1 MSFQVSLRKD
11 VLGSVVF
18 LMGEVLQSATD
29 VSLLARLGRNPMD
42 DLAWRDFVTRYG
54 RRIYAWCRHWQL
66 QEADAEDVTQNVLM
80 ILAEKMREFRYDPAG
95 SFRAWLKTVTQHAWS
110 KFVAKRQRLGVGT
123 GDSQALAQLQSL
135 ESRDDLAAKLEEEF
149 DRELLDLAMLRVAQ
163 RVESHT
169 WRAFQ
174 MLALE
179 GVSGVEAAAKLSISV
194 ALVYVAKSRVQKLI
208 QEEIRQLEQGLIA
221 S

>member
-1 MSFQVSLRKD
+1 MAE
-11 VLGSVVF
+11 VVH
-18 LMGEVLQSATD
+18 SATD
-29 VSLLARLGRNPMD
+29 ISLLVRLGRNPMD
-42 DLAWRDFVTRYG
+42 ESAWRDFVTRYG
-54 RRIYAWCRHWQL
+54 RRIYIWCRQWQL
-66 QEADAEDVTQNVLM
+66 QEADAEDVTQNVLA
-80 ILAEKMREFRYDPAG
+80 ILAEKMREFRYDPTG

-110 KFVAKRQRLGVGT
+110 KYVASQQHLGRGT
-123 GDSQALAQLQSL
+123 GDSQVLPLLQSL
-135 ESRDDLAAKLEEEF
+135 QSRDDLAAKLEEEY

-174 MLALE
+174 LLALE
-179 GVSGVEAAAKLSISV
+179 GVSGAEAAAQLSISV

-208 QEEIRQLEQGLIA
+208 QEEIRQLEQG